1 MPNELKPCPFC
12 GGEASDAGTIRF
24 GESHHAWWSDGTRIL
39 KSYYVSCIICGSS
52 NRGLFGHQT
61 KQQATGT
68 WNQRT
73 PDAVEVLKE
82 VKEDCSAR
90 IKNHRHCSGSP
101 SIYFQN
107 GLLNAITFID
117 THIARLE
124 SEK

>member
-61 KQQATGT
+61 KQQSNDL

-82 VKEDCSAR
+82 VAGEIKVVLKECVSDQR
-90 IKNHRHCSGSP
+90 GSYSHAI
-101 SIYFQN
+101 SIIN
-107 GLLNAITFID
+107 